1 MEGDLVIGDSERRE
15 EIYEMRMPQFVAHKG
30 EFIEA

>member
-1 MEGDLVIGDSERRE
+1 MEGDLVIGDSECRE
-15 EIYEMRMPQFVAHKG
+15 EIYEMCMPQFVTHKG